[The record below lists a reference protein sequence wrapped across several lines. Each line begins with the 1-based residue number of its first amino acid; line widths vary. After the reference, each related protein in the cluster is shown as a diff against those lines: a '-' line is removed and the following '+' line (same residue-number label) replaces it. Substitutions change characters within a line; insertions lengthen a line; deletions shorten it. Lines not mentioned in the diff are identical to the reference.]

1 MNTLEEKI
9 AMIEG
14 YILAKG
20 WEQAPMLV
28 DQSGC
33 VDSYEQYKA
42 SILKKILGALQKKE
56 SFLDVYEKIKEN
68 ESKKDINQFENDE
81 EYFNHD
87 LRNMYFENIDSILDD
102 NVDIS
107 FYQTSHTGMIDIGNY
122 ETLHG
127 RGDKFKEMLKKQ
139 KEEKNNRRG

>member
-1 MNTLEEKI
+1 MKTLEEKI

-33 VDSYEQYKA
+33 VDSYEEYKA
-42 SILKKILGALQKKE
+42 SLLTKILGALQKKE

-68 ESKKDINQFENDE
+68 ESEKDINKFENDE
-81 EYFNHD
+81 EYFNYD
-87 LRNMYFENIDSILDD
+87 LKNMYFENIDSILDD
-102 NVDIS
+102 NVFILFS
-107 FYQTSHTGMIDIGNY
+107 YC
-122 ETLHG
+122 
-127 RGDKFKEMLKKQ
+127 
-139 KEEKNNRRG
+139 